1 MNDER
6 CFRKCCSVHLK
17 IAYSPVPNNKGR
29 REGLNKKGVP
39 TDNLNINK
47 RGKGVQI
54 KGRGG
59 LKIVFVQKWQP
70 FSTNYGDCVG

>member
-1 MNDER
+1 MNDEQS
-6 CFRKCCSVHLK
+6 FRKCCSVYLK

-29 REGLNKKGVP
+29 GGLNKKGVP

-47 RGKGVQI
+47 RGRGVQI

-70 FSTNYGDCVG
+70 FTTNYGDCVG